1 MLHVYTK
8 EDVIMKFIYS
18 YVKPYTKAILLGLL
32 IKFLGTVG
40 ELMIPYVLE
49 FMIDDVVPQQKMEKV
64 VFWGIMMLLLALLV
78 RFLNITANRMAV
90 KVSRNSIFR
99 IRRDLF
105 WKSLNL
111 SGSQIDEFGL
121 PSLTSRMTS
130 DSYNVQDFIQ
140 SMQTMGV
147 RAPIMLFGGIIITMT
162 MDVGLASIL
171 CIMAPIMIV
180 VIVTISRKGI
190 PLYEKV
196 QASVDDIVRV
206 MRENITGIRVV
217 KALSKEDY
225 EKRRFAATNEQMTQ
239 KDIHASM
246 LMSLPGP
253 VMTLFL
259 NCGLVLVVIVGAYR
273 VNNGF
278 TQPGVI
284 LAFLTYFNM
293 ILMGV
298 MGLNRIFMMISKAN
312 ASAKRIAAV
321 VEIEEDLQQLPDAE
335 GAVPKSDDFIVFDH
349 VDFSYGAESTHER
362 KVTGQNAFTEGGR
375 KKCLTDIDFTIRKGG
390 SLGIIGAT
398 GCGKTTVIN
407 LLMRFYDPTSGHV
420 FVNGK
425 DVRTYDKDEL
435 HRMFG
440 VVFQNDVIFADT
452 LKENIIFGRDVDD
465 SGLVM
470 AADDARAR
478 DFIEAYEDTYEHK
491 AVIHGANLSG
501 GQRQRVLIAR
511 ALAAHPQILILDDSS
526 SALDYKTDAML
537 RKAIAEHHADTTM
550 IVVAQRISSIMNLD
564 HIMVLEEGNV
574 IGYGTHEELMN
585 SCQMYKDIYRTQMGE
600 MR

>member
-1 MLHVYTK
+1 
-8 EDVIMKFIYS
+8 MKFIYS
-18 YVKPYTKAILLGLL
+18 YVKKYNKMVLAVLSLKLLGTL
-32 IKFLGTVG
+32 G
-40 ELMIPYVLE
+40 ELLIPYVLE
-49 FMIDDVVPQQKMEKV
+49 YMIDDVVPQETMTKV
-64 VFWGIMMLLLALLV
+64 IFWGVIMIGLAFMV
-78 RFLNITANRMAV
+78 RFLNVTANRMAV
-90 KVSRNSIFR
+90 KVAKLSIYR

-105 WKSLNL
+105 WKSINL

-130 DSYNVQDFIQ
+130 DSYNLQSFIQ
-140 SMQTMGV
+140 AMQTLGI
-147 RAPIMLFGGIIITMT
+147 RAPIMLFGGIAITLT
-162 MDVGLASIL
+162 MDLGLASIL

-180 VIVTISRKGI
+180 VIVCISRKGI

-196 QASVDDIVRV
+196 QGSVDDIVRV

-225 EKRRFAATNEQMTQ
+225 EKRRFADANENMTK

-253 VMTLFL
+253 IASLFL
-259 NCGLVLVVIVGAYR
+259 NCGLVLVVLIGAQR
-273 VNNGF
+273 VNAGV
-278 TQPGVI
+278 TKPGVI

-312 ASAKRIAAV
+312 ASAKRIASVIHA
-321 VEIEEDLQQLPDAE
+321 EDEL
-335 GAVPKSDDFIVFDH
+335 VPIPEYEAAKTDKDDYIIFDH
-349 VDFSYGAESTHER
+349 VTFNYGADSHTADSR
-362 KVTGQNAFTEGGR
+362 AFTEGGR
-375 KKCLTDIDFTIRKGG
+375 KKCLNDIHFSMKKGG

-398 GCGKTTVIN
+398 GCGKTTIIN
-407 LLMRFYDPTSGHV
+407 LLMRFYDADSGHV
-420 FVNGK
+420 FVDGK
-425 DVRTYDKDEL
+425 DVRTYDKDTL
-435 HRMFG
+435 HQLFG

-452 LKENIIFGRDVDD
+452 LKENISFGRDVDD
-465 SGLVM
+465 DGLVM
-470 AADDARAR
+470 AAEDARAR

-511 ALAAHPQILILDDSS
+511 ALAAHPQILVLDDSS

-550 IVVAQRISSIMNLD
+550 IVIAQRISSIMNLD
-564 HIMVLEEGNV
+564 DIIVLEEGNI
-574 IGYGTHEELMN
+574 IGHGTHEELMKN
-585 SCQMYKDIYRTQMGE
+585 CKMYQDIYKTQMGE
-600 MR
+600 MK

>member
-1 MLHVYTK
+1 
-8 EDVIMKFIYS
+8 MKFIYS
-18 YVKPYTKAILLGLL
+18 YVKQYNKMILTVLS
-32 IKFLGTVG
+32 IKFLGTFG
-40 ELMIPYVLE
+40 ELLIPYVLE
-49 FMIDDVVPQQKMEKV
+49 YMIDDVVPQKMLWKV
-64 VFWGIMMLLLALLV
+64 IFWGVIMVGLAFMV
-78 RFLNITANRMAV
+78 RTLNVTANRMAV
-90 KVSRNSIFR
+90 KVSKLSIYQ

-105 WKSLNL
+105 WKSINL

-130 DSYNVQDFIQ
+130 DSYNLQSFIQ
-140 SMQTMGV
+140 SMQTLGI
-147 RAPIMLFGGIIITMT
+147 RAPILLLGGMAITMT
-162 MDVGLASIL
+162 MDTGLASIL
-171 CIMAPIMIV
+171 CVMAPIMIV
-180 VIVTISRKGI
+180 VIVFISRKGI

-196 QASVDDIVRV
+196 QSSVDNIVRV

-225 EKRRFAATNEQMTQ
+225 EKRRFAETNEDMTK

-253 VMTLFL
+253 IATLFL
-259 NCGLVLVVIVGAYR
+259 NCGLVLVVIIGANR
-273 VNNGF
+273 VNTGV

-298 MGLNRIFMMISKAN
+298 MGLNRIFMLISKAN

-321 VEIEEDLQQLPDAE
+321 IQMEDELTPISEQEAAKTDRDE
-335 GAVPKSDDFIVFDH
+335 FIIFDH
-349 VDFSYGAESTHER
+349 VTFNYGADSQN
-362 KVTGQNAFTEGGR
+362 VTSQSFTEGGR
-375 KKCLTDIDFTIRKGG
+375 KKCLNDIDFSMKKGG

-398 GCGKTTVIN
+398 GCGKTTIIN
-407 LLMRFYDPTSGHV
+407 LLMRFYDANSGQI
-420 FVNGK
+420 FVDGK
-425 DVRTYDKDEL
+425 DVRTYDKDDL

-452 LKENIIFGRDVDD
+452 LKENITFGRDVDGD
-465 SGLVM
+465 SLVM

-511 ALAAHPQILILDDSS
+511 ALAAHPQILVLDDSS

-550 IVVAQRISSIMNLD
+550 IVIAQRISSIMNLD
-564 HIMVLEEGNV
+564 DIIVLEEGNI
-574 IGYGTHEELMN
+574 IGHGTHEELMKD
-585 SCQMYKDIYRTQMGE
+585 CKMYQDIYKTQMGE
-600 MR
+600 MK